1 MIYEG
6 NIIKMRV
13 EYDSPISYYLPVG
26 DKEIFMNSLLEKHVS
41 IKYKG
46 KINCIKCGRGTK
58 TSFAQ
63 GYCYPCFISAPETE
77 ECVIRPE
84 LCRAHEGIARDM
96 EFAKGHCLID
106 HIVYIAGSSDIKVGV
121 TRQTQVP
128 TRWIDQG
135 AKYAIKLAITPNR
148 YLAGLIEVSLK
159 DIFRDKTNWR
169 YMLTNKIPE
178 DISLVDEKN
187 KAKFS
192 MPETLKQYIIDD
204 DEIFSFNYPV
214 KEYPAKVKS
223 ISLEKSLEYTG
234 ELAGIKGQYLIFKDG
249 NVLNIRKHGGYL
261 VRLEV

>member
-1 MIYEG
+1 MVYEG
-6 NIIKMRV
+6 NIIKMRI

-26 DKEIFMNSLLEKHVS
+26 DKEIFMNSLLEKHIF
-41 IKYKG
+41 IKYQG

-84 LCRAHEGIARDM
+84 LCRAHEGVARDL

-106 HIVYIAGSSDIKVGV
+106 HIVYIAGSSNIKVGV

-135 AKYAIKLAITPNR
+135 ASYAIKLAITPNR
-148 YLAGLIEVSLK
+148 YLAGLIEISSK
-159 DIFRDKTNWR
+159 GIFQAKTNCR
-169 YMLTNKIPE
+169 YMLTNIIPE
-178 DISLVDEKN
+178 NINLVDEKS

-192 MPETLKQYIIDD
+192 MSETLKQYIIDD